1 MVGSAA
7 LLAVTGG
14 MAAPAIVAGLS
25 TAGSAVGLAGMA
37 SIGGAGSTA
46 VLAAVFGTTGAGLV
60 GYKLNRRLAGI
71 TDFSFVPVAA
81 ANAMSVTLVVSG
93 YRPPARPPA
102 RPPYWLST
110 PSGIIPCPPPPPG
123 THTRCTH
130 GTDGWSGTG
139 GCATSGI
146 STYRGASSRPI
157 KRCDRSAWVR
167 RTNGYSLRAGAA
179 NQDCE

>member
-1 MVGSAA
+1 MRCNSSQLCSADAERRGGAIGRYAKIGAAVVGSAA

-102 RPPYWLST
+102 LL
-110 PSGIIPCPPPPPG
+110 
-123 THTRCTH
+123 
-130 GTDGWSGTG
+130 
-139 GCATSGI
+139 A
-146 STYRGASSRPI
+146 
-157 KRCDRSAWVR
+157 
-167 RTNGYSLRAGAA
+167 
-179 NQDCE
+179 